1 MTPAAPDDLVSI
13 VMPVWRP
20 HAGWF
25 PAAVSSALAQT
36 DCEFELIIVDDGNDP
51 PVEPPIESNRL
62 RMLRIEHGGCARAR
76 TAGTAAARGRWFR
89 HVDADDV
96 LAPDGTARL
105 LNAIVQRP
113 DAALVFGSSLLCDEN
128 LVPKRLDRCA
138 LDLVTAVDC
147 VLGRFNAW
155 LPAMLFP
162 RRVVEGVGPWNEEL
176 PVSTDWDFVLRALD
190 EGPGYR
196 VPGVMFSYRMH
207 AGSLSAARRG
217 VGGRT
222 ARQIVTE
229 YFRRHPGQRNTRIG
243 RQCIRRV
250 EAHELRDRLV
260 DRTWWRSG
268 VFWRGLLTDP
278 APALRALPALIR
290 SSIPA
295 RLQSTL
301 FSLYRLFRRLP
312 ADGSPG
318 EMDGTA

>member
-20 HAGWF
+20 HAEWF
-25 PAAVSSALAQT
+25 PAAVSSVLAQT

-51 PVEPPIESNRL
+51 PVEPPVESSRL
-62 RMLRIEHGGCARAR
+62 RMLRIAHGGCARAR
-76 TAGTAAARGRWFR
+76 TAGTAEGRGRWFR

-105 LNAIVQRP
+105 LSAIVQRP
-113 DAALVFGSSLLCDEN
+113 DAALVFGSSLLCDED

-138 LDLVTAVDC
+138 LDRVTAVDC

-155 LPAMLFP
+155 LPAMLLP
-162 RRVVEGVGPWNEEL
+162 RHVVEGVGPWNEEL
-176 PVSTDWDFVLRALD
+176 PVSVDWDFVLRALD

-207 AGSLSAARRG
+207 AGSLSTARRG
-217 VGGRT
+217 VGGRA
-222 ARQIVTE
+222 ARQIVTA
-229 YFRRHPGQRNTRIG
+229 YLLRHPQQRDTRVG

-250 EAHELRDRLV
+250 EAHELRDRLA

-268 VFWRGLLTDP
+268 VFWSALLADP
-278 APALRALPALIR
+278 GIALRALPTLIR
-290 SSIPA
+290 SSIPT

-301 FSLYRLFRRLP
+301 FSLFRRHR
-312 ADGSPG
+312 ADVSGKG
-318 EMDGTA
+318 IDGTT